1 MMTMIVMAYVGD
13 RFLDPISGTL
23 AHLINSKTERKECSH
38 CLRTGEAFVSMGIG
52 YLFARTA
59 ANFRKLSI
67 MRLSIVAVLIFQST
81 GAKNAEDLLFLEMMY
96 GSM

>member
-1 MMTMIVMAYVGD
+1 
-13 RFLDPISGTL
+13 
-23 AHLINSKTERKECSH
+23 
-38 CLRTGEAFVSMGIG
+38 MGIG